1 MKWLLVII
9 SLNLYS
15 DGTADYFIFTNMM
28 YDTVQS
34 CQRTAQVNMKV
45 IEEVSI
51 REFDGP
57 SKVYCFRQD
66 RFLDYMKALPPKPEN
81 KLEL

>member
-1 MKWLLVII
+1 
-9 SLNLYS
+9 
-15 DGTADYFIFTNMM
+15 M
-28 YDTVQS
+28 YETLQS

-45 IEEVSI
+45 IEEESI
-51 REFDGP
+51 REFNGP

-66 RFLDYMKALPPKPEN
+66 RFLDYMKALPPEPEK

>member
-1 MKWLLVII
+1 
-9 SLNLYS
+9 
-15 DGTADYFIFTNMM
+15 M
-28 YDTVQS
+28 YDNIQS
-34 CQRTAQVNMKV
+34 CLATAQINMKV

-51 REFDGP
+51 REFNGP

-66 RFLDYMKALPPKPEN
+66 RFLDYMKTLPPEPEK

>member
-1 MKWLLVII
+1 M
-9 SLNLYS
+9 
-15 DGTADYFIFTNMM
+15 
-28 YDTVQS
+28 
-34 CQRTAQVNMKV
+34 TAQVNMKV

-66 RFLDYMKALPPKPEN
+66 RFLDYMKALPPEPEK

>member
-1 MKWLLVII
+1 
-9 SLNLYS
+9 
-15 DGTADYFIFTNMM
+15 MM
-28 YDTVQS
+28 YENLQS
-34 CQRTAQVNMKV
+34 CQMTAQVNMKV

-66 RFLDYMKALPPKPEN
+66 RFLDYMKALPPSPEK
-81 KLEL
+81 KLDI